1 MRREVRRGKERC
13 VMGMRGVEVR
23 RGKERCVEVRK
34 GMERYG
40 LGGEERREEV

>member
-1 MRREVRRGKERC
+1 MRRGKERC

-40 LGGEERREEV
+40 LGGGERRGRGVN